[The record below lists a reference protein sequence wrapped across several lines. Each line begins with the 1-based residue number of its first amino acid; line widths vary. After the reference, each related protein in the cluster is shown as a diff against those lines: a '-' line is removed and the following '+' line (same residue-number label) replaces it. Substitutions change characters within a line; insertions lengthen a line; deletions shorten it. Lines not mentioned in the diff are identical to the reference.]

1 LYLNAYTYSVYG
13 VINPD
18 GSVASGTGDF
28 DARYDRPGGFYEIEL
43 WDTYSP
49 SRFSTV
55 VTPIGSEFRTA
66 TTGTANGNLAVKVF
80 DATGNA
86 VQENFSF
93 VVFTA
98 EE

>member
-1 LYLNAYTYSVYG
+1 LSAYAYG
-13 VINPD
+13 VIDPD

-28 DARYDRPGGFYEIEL
+28 GARYDRTGRFYEIEL
-43 WDTYSP
+43 WDAYSP
-49 SRFSTV
+49 TRFSTL
-55 VTPIGSEFRTA
+55 VTPIATEFRTA
-66 TTGTANGNLAVKVF
+66 TTATLNGNLAVKVF
-80 DATGNA
+80 DATGSA